1 MSSSNVFTVGVKVC
15 IKDLEGGIHT
25 GGPVY
30 LPAASA
36 MRMCDMADEL
46 VRALA
51 LLEGAGAIDSYA
63 VVLKCMP
70 GHTAQEVDQ

>member
-1 MSSSNVFTVGVKVC
+1 MSSSNVFTVGVKVG
-15 IKDLEGGIHT
+15 IKDLEGGIYT

-36 MRMCDMADEL
+36 MRMCDMADEF

-51 LLEGAGAIDSYA
+51 LLEDAGAIDSYA

-70 GHTAQEVDQ
+70 GHTAQEADQ